1 MQTMI
6 LASQDQLKN
15 LDNVGAVLIYPSKIT
30 TSGLIQSATSNDLV
44 VNCIVDDD
52 PDNAFIGQSLSQLGY
67 PSGCYIVINYQSKKD
82 VKDITGVF
90 SNNLQLGYRAAIIIN
105 KSDYSQDDLKT
116 FKQYGVI
123 VIDHTDVKDNLL
135 NVPELLTSRSLAMVR
150 DYTNVDIADAGP
162 GAYVGIGKDTSG
174 LGGGRS
180 FGYSTNGQDFY
191 AVITP
196 KGLVFRQ
203 IDALRMWRLLKPQ
216 QAAQIGD
223 FFNNKVAKEIEA
235 QNESLKSAVAT
246 ATSAVN
252 AANQAVNDSKVN
264 SDAIKAMNS
273 AIAAAQDDANSAAA
287 AIQEVRAN
295 ASSDA
300 ASIRSDVAKIESE
313 VASAKFANQD
323 SVNALQSDIDA
334 AKKDLADAHS
344 GLLKVQAAVEQNQK
358 LINDSVAKI
367 NNDINQDR
375 KDMAEAQQA
384 NDDMA
389 KKLNSYTN
397 QAKEQGKTIEKLQ
410 TDDNGM
416 KLTIADVKGN
426 VSQVQDSVTGLTA
439 NLKDANDNLATIK
452 ALANSLSVTMTDHS
466 KNINDLQVTAKKLS
480 SILSDAD
487 GRLSKVEQTA
497 KEHTSTFSDVQGNI
511 SQVKQ
516 TADGLAD
523 TLKDAQGNIDKVRA
537 TAKGLSEQISN
548 AQGDITALQTDV
560 SGIKATIADHE
571 KNIHTLQVDSKS
583 LTDNMTDA
591 QGNISKFQK
600 TATDLTSEL
609 QDHAGRISKVEQTAS
624 TLTNEFSDQ
633 DGRLS
638 KVEQTAT
645 GTQQTV
651 ANQQGQI
658 NSIQTDVSGIH
669 ETITGQSNQIANLNV
684 TLNGLNTK
692 YEGVSGDLNKLK
704 SQAQWVTVTSAVDLN
719 NVKTPCHEFLKGT
732 VTNAPNETAW
742 WYLTVEGSES
752 GRITQTVIAD
762 QSNNRY
768 TRRWADGWS
777 AWVKDATQ
785 TDVTALSNRITT
797 NSTQIT
803 QNQQAIALKADQA
816 TVDNLSGEVSQ
827 NSAQLKVQA
836 DQISSKVSSTD
847 FKTLND
853 KVNGMQIG
861 TSNLLHHSD
870 TFDGWSRNTT
880 VTISSEKYLNGNI
893 AVLATN
899 GSGSN
904 NLSSSLDGPYDDQ
917 PVTWTVWAKADNAG
931 DRLHTELWGGG
942 GLTDQP
948 LTTNWK
954 LYKFTGHRNIN
965 YHDLFFWGVAGNKG
979 KVYIALPFAVVGNTI
994 GTWSPNPSDTITAIQ
1009 KNSTAIDQ
1017 TNKQISLKADQT
1029 EVDKIKGTAIKNSS
1043 RLDVMDDEIKSK
1055 VTSTDVNNIV
1065 DGKGYATTSTVQS
1078 LITQKAGTI
1087 SESITNLEQTVKQGA
1102 ENNVELV
1109 RKSDF
1114 SDGKTGDWHGDR
1126 VSIDVGHEIPAELG
1140 NNGMKILKST
1150 SRDVSEDGVWYSVKP
1165 GDKFDVDFWMYPP
1178 NGTYGQLG
1186 LVFVDA
1192 NKGGYQWIGVPAN
1205 SGSNW
1210 VHRTGNIVAPQGS
1223 VFAKPWFQ
1231 IEKDANDTK
1240 IAAWLAKPSIRRQNA
1255 TTVAAIQQIT
1265 ASIDGLQST
1274 VANKADTSQI
1284 TQLSNLIQS
1293 KVSSN
1298 DFTSKIS
1305 QLSND
1310 INARVSKGDLISQLN
1325 MEAGQTLIQSNKLFL
1340 DADTIVF
1347 SKNSKAFI
1355 PDAAIENL
1363 SLDKLTTGHITV
1375 PIADKY
1381 GNQIELGNDG
1391 INVSSALEPIDWSG
1405 SGTSYQDDKSRF
1417 NFNVSSHGM
1426 SFTNHIEYGKS
1437 TVKTHASDD
1446 YQFLNLTPDVLHY
1459 TNGSTDQVKVP
1470 SGMTMYVPVN
1480 ATSTLGPKSPG
1491 GFFAIGH
1498 EQIGDNGATS
1508 DKTIDIAYVAKQI
1521 NGWKQGLHVN
1531 TTIYSKPAGASHNMR
1546 TAWVSWSNWD
1556 AGEHYPAIISDGK
1569 WWGGICFPSTGKV
1582 TLFDPYG
1589 HAMWLTQGN
1598 TPYSAWGNDYYS

>member
-1 MQTMI
+1 MSNTSNNKTANSKSTKSKDKDKLRVIVGEIGRDSKTGILGRGYSSDNGKTFHVTDTMYGRLYDPNDI
-6 LASQDQLKN
+6 EGIWNGGTADKVKQEVD
-15 LDNVGAVLIYPSKIT
+15 
-30 TSGLIQSATSNDLV
+30 SATAE
-44 VNCIVDDD
+44 I
-52 PDNAFIGQSLSQLGY
+52 P
-67 PSGCYIVINYQSKKD
+67 
-82 VKDITGVF
+82 
-90 SNNLQLGYRAAIIIN
+90 AAVSAAN
-105 KSDYSQDDLKT
+105 S
-116 FKQYGVI
+116 
-123 VIDHTDVKDNLL
+123 
-135 NVPELLTSRSLAMVR
+135 
-150 DYTNVDIADAGP
+150 
-162 GAYVGIGKDTSG
+162 
-174 LGGGRS
+174 
-180 FGYSTNGQDFY
+180 
-191 AVITP
+191 AVS
-196 KGLVFRQ
+196 
-203 IDALRMWRLLKPQ
+203 
-216 QAAQIGD
+216 AA
-223 FFNNKVAKEIEA
+223 E
-235 QNESLKSAVAT
+235 SAVA
-246 ATSAVN
+246 A
-252 AANQAVNDSKVN
+252 SKVN
-264 SDAIKAMNS
+264 SDAIVAQSEAISEAKSAMDSATAEIQQTAANAASDAAKIRADVARVQNEVDTAKA
-273 AIAAAQDDANSAAA
+273 ANSA
-287 AIQEVRAN
+287 
-295 ASSDA
+295 
-300 ASIRSDVAKIESE
+300 
-313 VASAKFANQD
+313 
-323 SVNALQSDIDA
+323 SVEALKSDIDT
-334 AKKDLADAHS
+334 AKQDLANVHGSLTKAQS
-344 GLLKVQAAVEQNQK
+344 AVEQNQK

-367 NNDINQDR
+367 SNDIAQDR
-375 KDMAEAQQA
+375 KDLATAQQNNANTAKQLNDYSKQAEA
-384 NDDMA
+384 
-389 KKLNSYTN
+389 
-397 QAKEQGKTIEKLQ
+397 QGKTIKSIQDKQDSFTATL
-410 TDDNGM
+410 
-416 KLTIADVKGN
+416 ADVQGN
-426 VSQVQDSVTGLTA
+426 VSQVSDKVDGLSA
-439 NLKDANDNLATIK
+439 SLKDAQDNVATVK
-452 ALANSLSVTMTDHS
+452 AQADQLNATLTDHAKS
-466 KNINDLQVTAKKLS
+466 IATLTASAKELS
-480 SILSDAD
+480 STLEDAD

-497 KEHTSTFSDVQGNI
+497 QTNSSTLSDVQGDL

-516 TADGLAD
+516 QADGLVT
-523 TLKDAQGNIDKVRA
+523 TLKDAQGDIDQLQQ
-537 TAKGLSEQISN
+537 TAKGTAEQISDV
-548 AQGDITALQTDV
+548 QGDITSLQKDV
-560 SGIKATIADHE
+560 NGIKLTIADHD
-571 KNIHTLQVDSKS
+571 KNIHTLQADSKT
-583 LTDNMTDA
+583 LKDDMADA
-591 QGNISKFQK
+591 KGNISSLQK
-600 TATDLTSEL
+600 TATSLDSEFK
-609 QDHAGRISKVEQTAS
+609 DHAGRISKAEQTAS
-624 TLTNEFSDQ
+624 TLVNEFADQ
-633 DGRLS
+633 QGHLNR
-638 KVEQTAT
+638 VEQTAQ

-651 ANQQGQI
+651 ADQQGQI
-658 NSIQTDVSGIH
+658 NTIKTDTAGIH

-870 TFDGWSRNTT
+870 TFDGWGRQST

-942 GLTDQP
+942 GFTDQP

-965 YHDLFFWGVAGNKG
+965 YHYLYFWGVAGNKG
-979 KVYIALPFAVVGNTI
+979 NIYVALPFAVVGNTV
-994 GTWSPNPSDTITAIQ
+994 GTWSPNPSDTITATQ

-1017 TNKQISLKADQT
+1017 TNQKISLKADQT
-1029 EVDKIKGTAIKNSS
+1029 EVDQIKNTASQNSS
-1043 RLDVMDDEIKSK
+1043 RLDVMAGQISSK
-1055 VTSTDVNNIV
+1055 VTATDVNNIV
-1065 DGKGYATTSTVQS
+1065 DGKGYATASTVQS

-1087 SESITNLEQTVKQGA
+1087 NESITNLTSKINSNNGGGVNLLANSKGPFRPTGVATPTAADNYVIYSGSTIYMVQGQIYTISGQTNGVWSGTHDPNTVSDKCVVWLV
-1102 ENNVELV
+1102 NNQ
-1109 RKSDF
+1109 
-1114 SDGKTGDWHGDR
+1114 
-1126 VSIDVGHEIPAELG
+1126 VSIIISANTMPHTFTWNYPTGTCKLRVNAYHKGADNTIYAEKIKIERGTVATPWTPA
-1140 NNGMKILKST
+1140 
-1150 SRDVSEDGVWYSVKP
+1150 
-1165 GDKFDVDFWMYPP
+1165 
-1178 NGTYGQLG
+1178 
-1186 LVFVDA
+1186 
-1192 NKGGYQWIGVPAN
+1192 
-1205 SGSNW
+1205 
-1210 VHRTGNIVAPQGS
+1210 
-1223 VFAKPWFQ
+1223 
-1231 IEKDANDTK
+1231 
-1240 IAAWLAKPSIRRQNA
+1240 PSDNA
-1255 TTVAAIQQIT
+1255 TVTQVQQIT
-1265 ASIDGLQST
+1265 ASIDGLTST
-1274 VANKADTSQI
+1274 VANKADQSQI

-1293 KVSSN
+1293 KVSTG
-1298 DFTSKIS
+1298 DFTSKVS

-1310 INARVSKGDLISQLN
+1310 INARVAKGDLISQLN

-1363 SLDKLTTGHITV
+1363 SLDKLTAGHITV

-1391 INVSSALEPIDWSG
+1391 INVSSALEPINWSG
-1405 SGTSYQDDKSRF
+1405 SGTGYQDDKSRF

-1598 TPYSAWGNDYYS
+1598 TPYSAWGDDYYS